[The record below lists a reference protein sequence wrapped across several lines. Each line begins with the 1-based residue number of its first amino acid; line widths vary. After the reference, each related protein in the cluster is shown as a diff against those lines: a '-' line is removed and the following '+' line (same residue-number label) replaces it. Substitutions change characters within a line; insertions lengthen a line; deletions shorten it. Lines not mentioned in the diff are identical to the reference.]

1 MRPFLFPAPAP
12 AAMRADGTVV
22 EGGTAAAHR
31 REATSE
37 ADRVAAV
44 GDAGRWSRAML
55 ERSAKA

>member
-1 MRPFLFPAPAP
+1 VRPFLFPASAP
-12 AAMRADGTVV
+12 AMRANGAVV
-22 EGGTAAAHR
+22 EGGIAAARR

-44 GDAGRWSRAML
+44 GNADRWSRAML

>member
-1 MRPFLFPAPAP
+1 VRPFLFPASAP
-12 AAMRADGTVV
+12 AMRADGVV
-22 EGGTAAAHR
+22 AEGGIAGARR

-37 ADRVAAV
+37 ADRVTAV